1 MTYLSMLVYLYMLG
15 IIYGPEGERLN
26 IWITMEAKH
35 CIAHYVFLVYLMAGI
50 TGNIAVLAIHKTIL
64 QD

>member
-1 MTYLSMLVYLYMLG
+1 MLG

-35 CIAHYVFLVYLMAGI
+35 CIAYYVFLVYLMAGI
-50 TGNIAVLAIHKTIL
+50 TGNIAVLAIHKTI
-64 QD
+64 